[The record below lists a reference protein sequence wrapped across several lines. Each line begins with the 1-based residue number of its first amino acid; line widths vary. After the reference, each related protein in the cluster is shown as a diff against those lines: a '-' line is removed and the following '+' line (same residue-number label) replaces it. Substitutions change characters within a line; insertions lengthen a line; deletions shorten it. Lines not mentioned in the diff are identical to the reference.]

1 MTPPVKK
8 SVPLLASLLCIF
20 IVLAATRGATAPVAS
35 WRLHYIHGDGSTACM
50 HVPTSDK
57 QLLQAVAVPV
67 ISICMYAFDA
77 TIAFHKIL
85 LMRAGMHA
93 DRTAS
98 YDEV

>member
-1 MTPPVKK
+1 
-8 SVPLLASLLCIF
+8 
-20 IVLAATRGATAPVAS
+20 
-35 WRLHYIHGDGSTACM
+35 M

-67 ISICMYAFDA
+67 ISICMYAVDA
-77 TIAFHKIL
+77 TLAFHKIL